1 MLGLGF
7 WVRVG
12 VMVWVGVEWP
22 AKGEESNG
30 YVLDRCHCRG
40 TFLMKCTLVT
50 GVN

>member
-1 MLGLGF
+1 VLGLGF
-7 WVRVG
+7 WVR
-12 VMVWVGVEWP
+12 VGVEWP

-30 YVLDRCHCRG
+30 YVLDRYHCRG